1 MHFPRERT
9 PLWKHITALQ
19 PPPPPPGFDPLNV
32 KQIVAEAERQ
42 LIRPGGDGRRAG
54 LYVEVSVSERMEGG
68 AEVLT

>member
-1 MHFPRERT
+1 METHYC
-9 PLWKHITALQ
+9 LTA